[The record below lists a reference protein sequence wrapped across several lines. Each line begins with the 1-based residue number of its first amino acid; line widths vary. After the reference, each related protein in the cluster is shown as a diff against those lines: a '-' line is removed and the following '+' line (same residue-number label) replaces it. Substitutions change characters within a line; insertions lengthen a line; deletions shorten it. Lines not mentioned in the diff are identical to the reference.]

1 MKSYIYDR
9 FWEKTNPEKR
19 KWIMWDVATIET
31 LAHPNL
37 AIKKKVI
44 TPYGILQRTINVNT
58 SIDAQERTQDYWKA
72 IKELP

>member
-1 MKSYIYDR
+1 MKSNKNDR
-9 FWEKTNPEKR
+9 FWEKTDPEKR

-44 TPYGILQRTINVNT
+44 TPHDILQRTINVYT
-58 SIDAQERTQDYWKA
+58 SIDAEEMTQDYWKA